1 MFLVRTDLLYANP
14 DRLCYGVAVT
24 DIDGDGLFEFVVAGF
39 GCANIALKWTG
50 RGYLDCADAVFADPH
65 GQAIGLA
72 AGDLDADGVEELYI
86 LNSDTFAGSKHQND
100 RLFALH
106 GGTRVDLFAQP
117 EAAAI
122 TNPSAGRSVA
132 VIDRTGAGRY
142 AFVVA
147 NYGAR
152 MRLYELD
159 NQWRLGEHSRAAG
172 LTYASGG
179 RGLAVGQLFG
189 SDVDIVCINER
200 GPNLVLANAGDGTFS
215 DVAAACGL
223 QDRLLHGRGISLFD
237 ANDDGR
243 LDIAYGNWEGEQ
255 RLWIRDDGPYAFVD
269 CSPASFAQPGRVRT
283 VIAADFDNDGNP
295 EVFFNCMGEPN
306 RLFGR
311 RDGAWVALDIGDARE
326 SDGLGTGAAIADL
339 DGDGRLELLI
349 AHGESAPQPLS
360 LYHVAPNTNHWLRV
374 RPLTRAGAPA
384 RGALVVVQMGHRRV
398 AQSIDGGSGY
408 LCQMEPIAHFG
419 LGTVRDIDQV
429 SIQWPSGATI
439 IITRPHVDQVLIVP
453 HPAVDDDQIL

>member
-1 MFLVRTDLLYANP
+1 MFIARNDLLYANP
-14 DRLCYGVAVT
+14 DRMYYGIAVT

-39 GCANIALKWTG
+39 GYANIALKWTG
-50 RGYLDCADAVFADPH
+50 RGYLDCADAVIADPQ

-72 AGDLDADGVEELYI
+72 AGDIDSDGIEELYV
-86 LNSDTFAGSKHQND
+86 LNSDTFAGAKQQSD
-100 RLFALH
+100 RLYALH
-106 GGTRVDLFAQP
+106 GGARVDLFAQP
-117 EAAAI
+117 EAAVIAN
-122 TNPSAGRSVA
+122 TSAGRSVA
-132 VIDRTGAGRY
+132 VIDRMGSGRY

-152 MRLYELD
+152 MRVYELD
-159 NQWRLGEHSRAAG
+159 AQWRLTEQSRTAL

-189 SDVDIVCINER
+189 TDVDILCINER
-200 GPNLVLANAGDGTFS
+200 GPNLVLANAGDGTFT

-223 QDRLLHGRGISLFD
+223 QDRLLHGRGVSLFD

-243 LDIAYGNWEGEQ
+243 LDIAHGNWEGEQ
-255 RLWIRDDGPYAFVD
+255 RLWVRDGGPYAFVD
-269 CSPASFAQPGRVRT
+269 CSTAAYATPGRVRT

-295 EVFFNCMGEPN
+295 EIFFNCMGEPN

-311 RDGAWVALDIGDARE
+311 RNGNWVPLEMGDARE
-326 SDGLGTGAAIADL
+326 ADGLGTGAAIADL

-360 LYHVAPNTNHWLRV
+360 LFHVAPNTNHWLRI

-384 RGALVVVQMGHRRV
+384 RGALVVVQLGERSI

-429 SIQWPSGATI
+429 SIQWPSGATT

-453 HPAVDDDQIL
+453 HPAVDDDQIV